1 MCEHGRENL
10 NHLFLH
16 CSIIRKLWHFVL
28 TLVDARRDKCYIVK
42 EEEQTGIDER
52 RRVIP
57 YSVYLGNT
65 ERQKMHRGQGLTKF
79 KLKLT
84 AKLIL
89 LFWCK
94 NELVNDVSQI
104 LLVPYT
110 LQEDSHLIF
119 VCKNSTILVLF
130 FINNIK
136 PTVSK
141 EKYLSLALILL
152 SHSPTSFYFSL
163 LSSRAI
169 SH

>member
-65 ERQKMHRGQGLTKF
+65 ER
-79 KLKLT
+79 
-84 AKLIL
+84 
-89 LFWCK
+89 
-94 NELVNDVSQI
+94 
-104 LLVPYT
+104 
-110 LQEDSHLIF
+110 
-119 VCKNSTILVLF
+119 
-130 FINNIK
+130 
-136 PTVSK
+136 
-141 EKYLSLALILL
+141 
-152 SHSPTSFYFSL
+152 
-163 LSSRAI
+163 
-169 SH
+169 